1 MTIGTGAVSGW
12 FPTKTSPKWNMFG
25 RSLSGTPKR
34 FGSEMFR
41 VRIGG
46 GRESDVI
53 VGPDADDRRR
63 VGDGDDVAG
72 VRRSLDNDDDDV
84 DGLEATSISTF
95 TMELRSC
102 GGSSSSSSEW
112 REKDLHIE
120 KIYR

>member
-46 GRESDVI
+46 GRESDVT
-53 VGPDADDRRR
+53 VGADADDRRR

-72 VRRSLDNDDDDV
+72 VRRSLDNDDV

-112 REKDLHIE
+112 RGKDLQI
-120 KIYR
+120 KNIYR

>member
-1 MTIGTGAVSGW
+1 
-12 FPTKTSPKWNMFG
+12 
-25 RSLSGTPKR
+25 
-34 FGSEMFR
+34 MFR

-46 GRESDVI
+46 GRESDVT

-112 REKDLHIE
+112 RGKDLQI
-120 KIYR
+120 KKFTNKKYLQVANI